1 MPNQIYPSDLT
12 DSQWNLIK
20 ELIPPAKFGG
30 RPRTLAM
37 RQVVNAII
45 YLLVTG
51 IQWRYLPRDY
61 PKWQSA
67 YYYFQPWQGDG
78 TWKLVHDTLHAQV
91 RRADAR
97 HKHPTAG
104 CLDSQSVKTTSVGGT
119 RGFDSGKRI
128 KGRKRHLLVD
138 TLGLLLAVV
147 VTVAS
152 ISENEGAKLVFK
164 RLRGS
169 AKKLRLVWVDGGYKA
184 GLVAWVTERFQF
196 RLQQV
201 LRCDEQKG
209 FVVLPRRWVVERTF
223 LWDNNCRRLSK
234 DYEALTD
241 TSEAFIYIAMMRLML
256 RRLEPT

>member
-30 RPRTLAM
+30 RPRSLAM
-37 RQVVNAII
+37 RQVLNAII

-61 PKWQSA
+61 PKWQSV
-67 YYYFQPWQGDG
+67 YYYFQQWQRDG
-78 TWKLVHDTLHAQV
+78 TWRRVHDTLHAQV
-91 RRADAR
+91 RQSAAR

-104 CLDSQSVKTTSVGGT
+104 WLDSQSVKTTSVGGT

-147 VTVAS
+147 VTAAS
-152 ISENEGAKLVFK
+152 VSENEGARLVFR
-164 RLRGS
+164 RLRGC
-169 AKKLRLVWVDGGYKA
+169 AKKLRLIWVDGGYKA
-184 GLVAWVTERFQF
+184 GLFTWVKERFHF

-223 LWDNNCRRLSK
+223 SWLNNYRRLSK

-241 TSEAFIYIAMMRLML
+241 TSEAFIYVAMTRLML
-256 RRLEPT
+256 RRLEPS

>member
-20 ELIPPAKFGG
+20 ELIPPAKPGG
-30 RPRTLAM
+30 RPRNLDM
-37 RQVVNAII
+37 RQVVNAIL

-51 IQWRYLPRDY
+51 IQWRYLPREY
-61 PKWQSA
+61 PKWQSV
-67 YYYFQPWQGDG
+67 YSYFRQWRQDG
-78 TWKLVHDTLHAQV
+78 IWRRIHDTLHAQV
-91 RRADAR
+91 READAR

-104 CLDSQSVKTTSVGGT
+104 CLDSQSVKTTSVGGE

-138 TLGLLLAVV
+138 TLGLLLSVV
-147 VTVAS
+147 VTAAS
-152 ISENEGAKLVFK
+152 VSENEGAKLVFK
-164 RLRGS
+164 RLRGC

-184 GLVAWVTERFQF
+184 GLFAWVTERFQF

-201 LRCDEQKG
+201 LRSDEQKG

-223 LWDNNCRRLSK
+223 SWLNNCRRLSK
-234 DYEALTD
+234 DYEALTE